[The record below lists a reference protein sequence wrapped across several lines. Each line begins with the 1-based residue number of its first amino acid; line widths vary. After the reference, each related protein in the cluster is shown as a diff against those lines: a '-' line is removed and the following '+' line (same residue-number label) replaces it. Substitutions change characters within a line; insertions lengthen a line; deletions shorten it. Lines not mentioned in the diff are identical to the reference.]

1 MSTLA
6 KTSIVYGTGAI
17 LTKAFGFFL
26 IPLYT
31 RYFTVEEYGIL
42 ALLNI
47 MLQLVTFVF
56 LLGVSSA
63 AMRFYFD
70 PDADEVFRKQLY
82 GNAMLLLLIFPAVL
96 LLLTGPLAYLLV
108 DRFLPSVPFF
118 PYVFII
124 LILGLFVPM
133 KSLTIGLLRVQKR
146 AIAYVAYTFSFFLVQ
161 TIVIIIAVAGLG
173 YGLKG
178 QIYAQLLANIIF
190 WTVAVV
196 ILWRNARLSFSW
208 SMSKNL
214 LVFGIPLIPFFIF
227 AWVNTASGRFMLEKY
242 ASLRE
247 VGLFALA
254 VQFGGL
260 IALLGGAFDK
270 AFMPYFYETAQKPN
284 GPEILGQFATKYFAL
299 FGLIAL
305 FTLVVARPM
314 VLIMADPKF
323 HEAIDYIPLLLF
335 ASWLTLMYRLFQWSL
350 MHSKRTGMLSAMTA
364 AYAVLMVG
372 LLFLFLK
379 QWQMGMKGVIYA
391 MIIIE
396 TVRIVA
402 GFVISMRYFKIRF
415 KVNDLGLIALA
426 LLVSALFINFI
437 PVEKSIILGTFIKF
451 IIFSF
456 VAVVIIKWAKIESIK
471 QLISVKGR

>member
-1 MSTLA
+1 MKTLA

-56 LLGVSSA
+56 LLGISSA

-82 GNAMLLLLIFPAVL
+82 GNSMLLLLIFPTVL
-96 LLLTGPLAYLLV
+96 LLLTGPLVYFLV

-118 PYVFII
+118 PYVFVI

-133 KSLTIGLLRVQKR
+133 KNLLMGLLRVQKR
-146 AIAYVAYTFSFFLVQ
+146 ARMFVAYTFSFFLVQ
-161 TIVIIIAVAGLG
+161 TITIIIAVAGLG
-173 YGLKG
+173 YGLRG
-178 QIYAQLLANIIF
+178 QIYAQLVANVAFWII
-190 WTVAVV
+190 AVV
-196 ILWRNARLSFSW
+196 ILRRNARFSFSW

-214 LVFGIPLIPFFIF
+214 LVFGIPLIPFFVF
-227 AWVNTASGRFMLEKY
+227 TWVNTASSRFMLERY
-242 ASLRE
+242 TSLRE

-254 VQFGGL
+254 LQFVSL
-260 IALLGGAFDK
+260 VTFLGEAFDK
-270 AFMPYFYETAQKPN
+270 ALMPYFYETAQKPN
-284 GPEILGQFATKYFAL
+284 GPEILGRFATKYLAL

-305 FTLVVARPM
+305 FTLVAARPM

-323 HEAIDYIPLLLF
+323 YKAIDYIPLLLF
-335 ASWLTLMYRLFQWSL
+335 ANLLSLLYKLFQWSL
-350 MHSKRTGMLSAMTA
+350 MHSKRTGMLSALTA
-364 AYAVLMVG
+364 AYAVLMVA
-372 LLFLFLK
+372 LLYLFLK

-391 MIIIE
+391 MIIVAI
-396 TVRIVA
+396 VRIVA
-402 GFVISMRYFKIRF
+402 GFVISMKYFKICF
-415 KVNDLGLIALA
+415 KVNDLGLIALV
-426 LLVSALFINFI
+426 LLVSALLINFI
-437 PVEKSIILGTFIKF
+437 PVEKSIIVGTSIKL
-451 IIFSF
+451 IIFSL
-456 VAVVIIKWAKIESIK
+456 VAVITIKWAKIESIK
-471 QLISVKGR
+471 QLITIKGW